1 MRPGQYLPY
10 ADWHFADQS
19 VQTLAELAWE
29 ASKYIHVDQE
39 LEVLE
44 RLISGTE
51 RQEALCLNDLLKD
64 LRPPKGAPAMD
75 GPIRIEQHA
84 ALSLEESWPK
94 PEEGLVKRLHE
105 LLGEN
110 LQVLGEGWRLDGL
123 AGDLN
128 TLVFKLGHPSEADFI
143 AEIGKADTG
152 PCFREVGGY
161 SVRYRGA
168 SLSDGQRSAL
178 EWIIESLS
186 N

>member
-1 MRPGQYLPY
+1 
-10 ADWHFADQS
+10 
-19 VQTLAELAWE
+19 
-29 ASKYIHVDQE
+29 
-39 LEVLE
+39 
-44 RLISGTE
+44 
-51 RQEALCLNDLLKD
+51 
-64 LRPPKGAPAMD
+64 

-84 ALSLEESWPK
+84 ALSLEERWPK
-94 PEEGLVKRLHE
+94 PGEGLVKRLHE